1 MVLTFVGLSSFT
13 LEVKTGVEEQSVF
26 TEKGWCIRKGPSVS
40 INHDTGIQRQV
51 QGKLDEKKEWPL
63 GNFSD
68 AGVLTR

>member
-1 MVLTFVGLSSFT
+1 MALIFVVLSSFT
-13 LEVKTGVEEQSVF
+13 LEVETGVEEQSVV
-26 TEKGWCIRKGPSVS
+26 TEKGWGIRKGPSVS

-51 QGKLDEKKEWPL
+51 QGDFDEKKEWPL